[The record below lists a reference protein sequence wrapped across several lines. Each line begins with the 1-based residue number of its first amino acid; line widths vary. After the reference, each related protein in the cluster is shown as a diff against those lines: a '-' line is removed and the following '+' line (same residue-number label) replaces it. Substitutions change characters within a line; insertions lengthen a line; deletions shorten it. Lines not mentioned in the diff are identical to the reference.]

1 VTGGRLAGMAEAPGE
16 PMGAPLTASLSPW
29 RMVVGLGFVSLAADM
44 VADGGKS
51 ILGPYLGSLG
61 ASALVIGVVMG
72 AAEAISL
79 ILRLVA
85 GPRADRSGNHWSWT
99 IVGYALSAVCFPL
112 LAVAP
117 HLGAAGL
124 AVAVTLILVERV
136 GKAVRS
142 PSKTALLAHAAGAV
156 GRGRGFGVHKTLDL
170 VGATAGPLL
179 VAAVIAATGATQPA
193 FLALVVPGIATM
205 VLLVWLRRRVPDPSI
220 YDGSRADDDTQP
232 APAADA
238 ARPAEAGSAAPTPA
252 PAHPESSGV
261 RRWWAAT
268 VGSGLPRE
276 FFLFAGASGLIT
288 AGLVSY
294 GISTYHLVRANLVP
308 LAGVPLVFAGAMGV
322 AALAALATGA
332 VYDRRGPAV
341 LLVLPL
347 LVAVVPPLVLGN
359 GLGWALAGMACW
371 GAAVGIQDA
380 TVKALVAD
388 LVPSTRRATAY
399 GVFAAVQGVA
409 ALAGGVVIGAL
420 YGVSVPWLTVFVAV
434 CQVAALALLVV
445 VLRGRAHASA
455 L

>member
-1 VTGGRLAGMAEAPGE
+1 
-16 PMGAPLTASLSPW
+16 
-29 RMVVGLGFVSLAADM
+29 
-44 VADGGKS
+44 
-51 ILGPYLGSLG
+51 
-61 ASALVIGVVMG
+61 
-72 AAEAISL
+72 
-79 ILRLVA
+79 
-85 GPRADRSGNHWSWT
+85 
-99 IVGYALSAVCFPL
+99 
-112 LAVAP
+112 
-117 HLGAAGL
+117 
-124 AVAVTLILVERV
+124 
-136 GKAVRS
+136 
-142 PSKTALLAHAAGAV
+142 
-156 GRGRGFGVHKTLDL
+156 
-170 VGATAGPLL
+170 
-179 VAAVIAATGATQPA
+179 
-193 FLALVVPGIATM
+193 
-205 VLLVWLRRRVPDPSI
+205 
-220 YDGSRADDDTQP
+220 
-232 APAADA
+232 
-238 ARPAEAGSAAPTPA
+238 
-252 PAHPESSGV
+252 
-261 RRWWAAT
+261 
-268 VGSGLPRE
+268 
-276 FFLFAGASGLIT
+276 
-288 AGLVSY
+288 
-294 GISTYHLVRANLVP
+294 VRANLVP

>member
-1 VTGGRLAGMAEAPGE
+1 MVPPSAPSGRLAGMAEAPGA
-16 PMGAPLTASLSPW
+16 PAGAPPTATLSPW

-179 VAAVIAATGATQPA
+179 VAAVIATTGATQPA

-205 VLLVWLRRRVPDPSI
+205 ALLVWLRRRVPDPSI

-238 ARPAEAGSAAPTPA
+238 TPPA
-252 PAHPESSGV
+252 PANPEASAV

-276 FFLFAGASGLIT
+276 FFLFAAASGLIT

-332 VYDRRGPAV
+332 VYDRRGPSV

-420 YGVSVPWLTVFVAV
+420 YGVSVPWLTAFVAA
-434 CQVAALALLVV
+434 CQLAALVLLVV
-445 VLRGRAHASA
+445 VLRNRALASV

>member
-16 PMGAPLTASLSPW
+16 PTGAPLTATLSPW

-51 ILGPYLGSLG
+51 ILGPFLGSLG

-112 LAVAP
+112 LAIAP
-117 HLGAAGL
+117 ELGSAGL

-220 YDGSRADDDTQP
+220 YDGSRGAAETTTAAAADASPP
-232 APAADA
+232 APAD
-238 ARPAEAGSAAPTPA
+238 PEASA
-252 PAHPESSGV
+252 V

-332 VYDRRGPAV
+332 VYDRRGPV
-341 LLVLPL
+341 PL

-420 YGVSVPWLTVFVAV
+420 YGVSVPWLTAFVAA
-434 CQVAALALLVV
+434 CQLAALALLVV

>member
-1 VTGGRLAGMAEAPGE
+1 MTEPAGTPASAPA
-16 PMGAPLTASLSPW
+16 GAALSPW

-99 IVGYALSAVCFPL
+99 IAGYALSAVCFPL

-117 HLGAAGL
+117 ELGGAGL
-124 AVAVTLILVERV
+124 AVAVVLILVERV

-170 VGATAGPLL
+170 VGATAGPLV
-179 VAAVIAATGATQPA
+179 VAAVIAVTGATQPA

-205 VLLVWLRRRVPDPSI
+205 ALLVWLRRRVPDPSI
-220 YDGSRADDDTQP
+220 YDGTAQPGGTAQPADD
-232 APAADA
+232 AAGA
-238 ARPAEAGSAAPTPA
+238 STLRT
-252 PAHPESSGV
+252 
-261 RRWWAAT
+261 WWAAT

-294 GISTYHLVRANLVP
+294 GISTFHLVGAELVP
-308 LAGVPLVFAGAMGV
+308 LAAVPLVFAGAMGV
-322 AALAALATGA
+322 AALAALATGG

-347 LVAVVPPLVLGN
+347 LVAVVPPLVLGSA
-359 GLGWALAGMACW
+359 LGWALVGMACW

-388 LVPSTRRATAY
+388 LVPAARRASAY

-420 YGVSVPWLTVFVAV
+420 YGVSVPWLTAFVAT
-434 CQVAALALLVV
+434 CQLAALGLLVV
-445 VLRGRAHASA
+445 VLRRRSG
-455 L
+455 

>member
-1 VTGGRLAGMAEAPGE
+1 MSE
-16 PMGAPLTASLSPW
+16 PVGTARAAALSPW

-51 ILGPYLGSLG
+51 ILGPFLGSLG

-72 AAEAISL
+72 AAEAVSL

-85 GPRADRSGNHWSWT
+85 GPLADRSGNHWSWT
-99 IVGYALSAVCFPL
+99 ISGYALTVVCFPL

-117 HLGAAGL
+117 RVGAAGL
-124 AVAVTLILVERV
+124 AVAVALVLVERL

-179 VAAVIAATGATQPA
+179 VAAVIAATGATEPA
-193 FLALVVPGIATM
+193 FLALVVPGVATM
-205 VLLVWLRRRVPDPSI
+205 VLLLWLRRRVPDPSV
-220 YDGSRADDDTQP
+220 YDGT
-232 APAADA
+232 ADA
-238 ARPAEAGSAAPTPA
+238 AVA
-252 PAHPESSGV
+252 PAGETAPGLTEAAARTP

-268 VGSGLPRE
+268 AGAGLPRG
-276 FFLFAGASGLIT
+276 FFLFATASALVT

-294 GISTYHLVRANLVP
+294 GISTYHLVRADLVP
-308 LAGVPLVFAGAMGV
+308 LAAVPLVFAGAMGV
-322 AALAALATGA
+322 AAVAALGTGA
-332 VYDRRGPAV
+332 VYDRRGPGV

-347 LVAVVPPLVLGN
+347 LVAVVPPLVLG
-359 GLGWALAGMACW
+359 GSFGWALAGMGCW

-388 LVPSTRRATAY
+388 LVPAARRASAY

-409 ALAGGVVIGAL
+409 ALGGGVVVGGL
-420 YGVSVPWLTVFVAV
+420 YEVSLGWLTTFVAA
-434 CQVAALALLVV
+434 CQVAALGLLVV
-445 VLRGRAHASA
+445 VLRRRRS
-455 L
+455 